1 MKDKQIILK
10 AENIKKKIKEY
21 EILKGISLEVDEGE
35 FVSIIGAS
43 GSGKS
48 SFLYIL
54 GLLDPPTEGK
64 VYLEGEKINFKNQ
77 PYLAKLRNKK
87 IGYVFQFHYLLPE
100 FNSYENVMIPIIKR
114 GKSKKE
120 AKERAF
126 KLLYQLGLE
135 GKEERKP
142 YELSGGEQQRV
153 AIARALSNEPS
164 IILADEPTGNLDS
177 KNTQSVMNSFLEL
190 NKQGVTILMVTHE
203 MDLANQTSRIV
214 EMKDGQII
222 KETQLK

>member
-1 MKDKQIILK
+1 MNKKVVLK
-10 AENIKKKIKEY
+10 AVNIKKKIKNY
-21 EILKGISLEVDEGE
+21 EILKGISLEVDKGE
-35 FVSIIGAS
+35 FISIIGAS

-54 GLLDPPTEGK
+54 GLLDPPTEGE
-64 VYLEGEKINFKNQ
+64 VFLDGENINFKNQ
-77 PYLAKLRNKK
+77 AYLAKLRNKK

-126 KLLYQLGLE
+126 ELLHQLGLK

-153 AIARALSNEPS
+153 AIARALANEPS

-190 NKQGVTILMVTHE
+190 NQQGVTILMVTHE
-203 MDLANQTSRIV
+203 MDLANQTSKII

-222 KETQLK
+222 KETKLR